1 MTVDDQ
7 LQHLKGDK
15 DQAGLEGT
23 DVIDACILWV
33 IVAYPEPQQQKCRR
47 IHFDK

>member
-33 IVAYPEPQQQKCRR
+33 ISRLSRATTAEMQADS
-47 IHFDK
+47 F